1 MFKRKMLNVLIFALI
16 CCLIFVGCSSSN
28 KGEVGEANKDANT
41 EKADIEKKE
50 IDYPVRQIEYVV
62 PAAAGGGTDR
72 VARAIAEYV
81 GKEFGQPVL
90 VVNKTGG
97 GNVVGCEYAL
107 KQSKPDGY
115 TVLADIQSSTSMMV
129 AGMAD
134 SPIKL
139 EDRAFISRVIQD
151 PTCFAVKADA
161 PWKDFREFVEWV
173 KANPEELTW
182 TSIGPS
188 GISAFAVAE
197 FCNTIGVDF
206 NKTRMVATSG
216 AAESLPLV
224 AGGNAVLATHT
235 VAETL
240 TLAQAGKV
248 RILAVSAPERS
259 PFAPDVPTCAEQGV
273 EGLTVKWWTGI
284 TAPAGTPK
292 EIIEKW
298 DSVIAKMV
306 KDPAFLET
314 AKKMNVN
321 ISYMNSAD
329 FEKYVKEE
337 TEHYIKIAT
346 ELGIRK

>member
-1 MFKRKMLNVLIFALI
+1 MFKRRLLIT
-16 CCLIFVGCSSSN
+16 LIFVLVCSLVFAGCSSNN
-28 KGEVGEANKDANT
+28 KTEPEKGNVAN
-41 EKADIEKKE
+41 EEPEKKL
-50 IDYPVRQIEYVV
+50 DYPVRQIEYVV
-62 PAAAGGGTDR
+62 PAGAGGGTDR
-72 VARAIAEYV
+72 VARAVAEYV
-81 GKEFGQPVL
+81 SKEFGQPIL

-97 GNVVGCEYAL
+97 GNVIGCEYAL
-107 KQSKPDGY
+107 KQGKPDGY

-139 EDRAFISRVIQD
+139 EDRAFISRIIQD
-151 PTCFAVKADA
+151 PTCFSVKADA
-161 PWKDFREFVEWV
+161 PWKDFSEFVEWV
-173 KANPEELTW
+173 KENPEELTW

-197 FCNTIGVDF
+197 FCNAIGVDF

-235 VAETL
+235 VAESL
-240 TLAQAGKV
+240 TLANAGKI

-259 PFAPDVPTCAEQGV
+259 PYAPDVPTCAEQGV
-273 EGLTVKWWTGI
+273 EGLTVKWWTGV
-284 TAPAGTPK
+284 TAPVGTPA
-292 EIIEKW
+292 EIVEMW
-298 DSVIAKMV
+298 DNVIAKMV
-306 KDPAFLET
+306 KDHAFIEI
-314 AKKMNVN
+314 AKNMNVN
-321 ISYMNSAD
+321 VSYMNSAE

-337 TEHYIKIAT
+337 AEHYTKMAV